1 MHFRMFNADLLA
13 EAPLLTQVSS
23 SLTHLKLS
31 LLLDDDEINHIRR
44 GFWVDLSTSVSIGGF
59 THLGLLE
66 CHLRLVDY
74 TRLRGDHAANY
85 LEGMVEECRTS
96 LREFDEMGVL
106 RIVLDPPSDD

>member
-66 CHLRLVDY
+66 CHLRLVDW
-74 TRLRGDHAANY
+74 
-85 LEGMVEECRTS
+85 RTQ
-96 LREFDEMGVL
+96 
-106 RIVLDPPSDD
+106 LDGTILIRDTDAGFLALM